1 MEMKLTRVI
10 TFILHPLLMPV
21 YILALLLEM
30 NNYSGMTIPL
40 YYKLLLTGVVVLMTV
55 ILPLIF
61 TWFLRRLEF
70 IRSFHM
76 PTKEERVYPILSV
89 VVFYYATFYLLR
101 DVSISGIFSY
111 YMLGATLVT
120 VLVLIINFYRLISLH
135 ATGIGS
141 IAGLFLGL
149 MLNFRIN
156 FLPEIIAAVMLAGI
170 IGYARIKQGAHQPS
184 EIYSGFVIGATVLTI
199 LISLI

>member
-40 YYKLLLTGVVVLMTV
+40 YYKLLLTGVVMLMTV

-70 IRSFHM
+70 IRSFYM

-120 VLVLIINFYRLISLH
+120 VVVLIINFYRLISLH